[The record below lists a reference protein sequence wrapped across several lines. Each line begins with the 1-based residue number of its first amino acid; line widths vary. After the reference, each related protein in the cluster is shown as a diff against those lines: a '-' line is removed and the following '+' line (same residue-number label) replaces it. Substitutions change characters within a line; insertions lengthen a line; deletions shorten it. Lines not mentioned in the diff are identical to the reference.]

1 MDSMTII
8 KEYVEGSLSPHNF
21 QKELYY
27 NKDIEN
33 ILSEETQFPS
43 YIKTVNL
50 FYALLEIDLLCP
62 SGELDSKSMLA
73 LFLEKRNISF
83 VYNNSASKKYNL
95 FLKIQPNW
103 LSLNESYFQLIM
115 EKYKNEK
122 GKNLEKALKLKI
134 KKYFKFL
141 KNRPKWLQSP
151 EWPIINNKPLFFI
164 GQIDITEI
172 RHDTSYLY
180 IFWDVHTQKYTT
192 LDQSA

>member
-8 KEYVEGSLSPHNF
+8 KEYVEGSLSPQNF

-33 ILSEETQFPS
+33 ILSEETQIPS
-43 YIKTVNL
+43 YIKTENL

-122 GKNLEKALKLKI
+122 GKNLEKALKLQI
-134 KKYFKFL
+134 KKDFKFL

-192 LDQSA
+192 LEQSA

>member
-8 KEYVEGSLSPHNF
+8 KEYVEGSLSPQNF

-33 ILSEETQFPS
+33 ILSEETQIPS

-50 FYALLEIDLLCP
+50 FSALLEIDLSCP

-122 GKNLEKALKLKI
+122 GKNLEKALKLQI
-134 KKYFKFL
+134 KKDFKFL
-141 KNRPKWLQSP
+141 KNRPRLQSP

-192 LDQSA
+192 LEQSA

>member
-33 ILSEETQFPS
+33 ILSEETQIPS
-43 YIKTVNL
+43 YIKTENL

-122 GKNLEKALKLKI
+122 GKNLEKALKLQI
-134 KKYFKFL
+134 KNDFKFL

>member
-33 ILSEETQFPS
+33 ILSEETQIPS
-43 YIKTVNL
+43 YIKTENL

-62 SGELDSKSMLA
+62 SGALDSKSMLA

-122 GKNLEKALKLKI
+122 GKNLEKALKLQI
-134 KKYFKFL
+134 KKDFKFL

-192 LDQSA
+192 LEQSA